1 MATIRH
7 PTPLALGQFHTVT
20 LLRSLT
26 QGSLIVGSLAPVNGT
41 SQVRPS
47 SVPLGLAPPPPPPSP
62 AATPDVPSAQGKFQG
77 LDLNEELYLGGY
89 PDYGAIPKA
98 GLSSGFIG
106 EPLCPL
112 PAARA
117 GRAHGHPGGPGG
129 RGHPGLRAPPP
140 WLILPPRPRPGCVR
154 ELRIQGEE
162 IVFHDLNLTAHG
174 ISHCPTCRDRPCQ
187 VTLQAAPSSPLPPA
201 TALGR
206 DGTPSPTP
214 WEAGKGQGV
223 LGLTFGGCLAER
235 GPVPGLGEQQL
246 RVCVPSWLHRE
257 PL

>member
-1 MATIRH
+1 MASTPLPAWGPPYRPHVLSLLPCPATPAPRSRFDAGSGMATIRH

-62 AATPDVPSAQGKFQG
+62 AATPDAPSAQGKFQG

-112 PAARA
+112 PAALARPPPGLAEPMVTQEDQEDVVTRA
-117 GRAHGHPGGPGG
+117 SGHPHLGSSCPPTPAQAVSESCASKA
-129 RGHPGLRAPPP
+129 RRSSSTTSTSRRMASPTAPPV
-140 WLILPPRPRPGCVR
+140 GT
-154 ELRIQGEE
+154 G
-162 IVFHDLNLTAHG
+162 
-174 ISHCPTCRDRPCQ
+174 
-187 VTLQAAPSSPLPPA
+187 PA
-201 TALGR
+201 R
-206 DGTPSPTP
+206 
-214 WEAGKGQGV
+214 
-223 LGLTFGGCLAER
+223 
-235 GPVPGLGEQQL
+235 
-246 RVCVPSWLHRE
+246 
-257 PL
+257 